1 MFFNIRAL
9 IQSRRDTITT
19 LTLKKAQK
27 TPKMRGPFVWFMYS
41 VSMVAIMPRAVAA
54 LLHIG
59 DWRQY
64 PLSSL
69 ASKGLKA
76 VTQENHLQ
84 SPKLRVSSEKAYM
97 HSVHRYYCYSTCQG
111 GGRADR
117 PGRWGPCF
125 DELTNQSFRNQG
137 PHVSRSRVA

>member
-19 LTLKKAQK
+19 LTLKKAQN
-27 TPKMRGPFVWFMYS
+27 TPRMRGPFVWFMYS
-41 VSMVAIMPRAVAA
+41 ASMVAMMPRAVAA
-54 LLHIG
+54 LLYIG

-64 PLSSL
+64 LLSSL

-97 HSVHRYYCYSTCQG
+97 HSVGTFVTARAKGAVEQT
-111 GGRADR
+111 GRPMGA
-117 PGRWGPCF
+117 
-125 DELTNQSFRNQG
+125 TFR
-137 PHVSRSRVA
+137 RVDQLIF